1 MKIDRAEL
9 EARFRDISDEELL
22 ARVGGGELTEL
33 AWQVAK
39 VEVLRRGLQLLPD
52 SDLPTPPEGAL
63 RRVGIFLNPIAA
75 EALKVRLQAEGLSPQ
90 MHYANGGVFGSV
102 GLAGVRVMVPE
113 SELADAE
120 RIRAAME
127 AGEYAIDE
135 NFDVGG
141 NPGDN

>member
-1 MKIDRAEL
+1 MKVDRAEI
-9 EARFRDISDEELL
+9 EARFRDMSDEELL
-22 ARVGGGELTEL
+22 ARGGSGELTAL

-39 VEVLRRGLQLLPD
+39 VEALRRGLPLPD
-52 SDLPTPPEGAL
+52 LDSPTPPEGAL
-63 RRVGIFLNPIAA
+63 RRVGLFLDPIAA

-90 MHYANGGVFGSV
+90 MHYANGGVLGNV

-135 NFDVGG
+135 NFDVGSS
-141 NPGDN
+141 PGDN